1 VLEINTDIKS
11 ISIGEVM
18 TKNCKSIEADK
29 PALAAFEVMD
39 EHNLNSLPV
48 VNANGKIVGA
58 INMHTLMQA
67 KIV

>member
-1 VLEINTDIKS
+1 
-11 ISIGEVM
+11 M

>member
-1 VLEINTDIKS
+1 
-11 ISIGEVM
+11 M
-18 TKNCKSIEADK
+18 TKPCKAIESEM
-29 PALAAFEVMD
+29 PAIAAVEMMD

-48 VNANGKIVGA
+48 VIVGA